1 MKRYVARPVMA
12 SQYDLGDIHLM
23 EQLKRAVNPTLKHA
37 DKTKYD
43 TYRRLHSRGYRYMIE
58 HNDHLS
64 DELRNAVQEAIEDIE
79 ATEDIRAATTPRSE
93 AARLYDM
100 IWDTFIGPT
109 AEEDADGNY
118 VFYNDYGRRVFD
130 PNEAKRIIKYALAG
144 SKTDR
149 PSDNEII
156 DEVLDNAVWNA
167 DDEY

>member
-1 MKRYVARPVMA
+1 MKHYVARPVMA
-12 SQYDLGDIHLM
+12 SQYDLGDVHLM
-23 EQLKRAVNPTLKHA
+23 EQLERAVNSTLKHA

-43 TYRRLHSRGYRYMIE
+43 AYRRLHLRGYRYMIE

-64 DELRNAVQEAIEDIE
+64 DELRRAVQEAIEDIHS
-79 ATEDIRAATTPRSE
+79 TPTPRSE

-100 IWDTFIGPT
+100 IWDTFIAPT
-109 AEEDADGNY
+109 AEKDADGNY

-130 PNEAKRIIKYALAG
+130 PNEAKRIINYALAG
-144 SKTDR
+144 SKIDR
-149 PSDNEII
+149 PSDDEII